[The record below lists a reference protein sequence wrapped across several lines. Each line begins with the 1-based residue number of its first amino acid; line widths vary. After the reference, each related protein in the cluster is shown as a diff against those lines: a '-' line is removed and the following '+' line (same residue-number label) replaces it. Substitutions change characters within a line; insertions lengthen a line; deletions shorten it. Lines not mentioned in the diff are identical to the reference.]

1 MLHNLKQHFICF
13 FFLINKVLFSTYQI
27 RNYNT
32 KKRQTNA
39 KQRDILTKK
48 CEVYSDFALFFNM
61 YRIYSSSF
69 TASSSTS
76 LF

>member
-13 FFLINKVLFSTYQI
+13 FFLINKVSFSTYQI

-48 CEVYSDFALFFNM
+48 CEVRIDFALFFQ
-61 YRIYSSSF
+61 YV
-69 TASSSTS
+69 
-76 LF
+76 